1 MLEISPKNKDNYK
14 MIFRIYRNCYDIMF
28 YMLETGQYSAFISLG
43 KSLFYILHGTW
54 YAAMSSLK
62 ITKHSFMVLQYGI
75 TKIRIYKNYAD

>member
-1 MLEISPKNKDNYK
+1 MYTESILVRKNILKSICCMLEISPKNKDNYK
-14 MIFRIYRNCYDIMF
+14 MIFIFRIYRNCYDIMF

-62 ITKHSFMVLQYGI
+62 ITK
-75 TKIRIYKNYAD
+75 T